1 MSEEGEHEDVSDD
14 VVDEGED
21 GRRGCPRKKRKK
33 TKGRG

>member
-14 VVDEGED
+14 VVDEEED
-21 GRRGCPRKKRKK
+21 GGCPRNKRKK

>member
-14 VVDEGED
+14 VVDVGED

-33 TKGRG
+33 TKDRG

>member
-14 VVDEGED
+14 VVDED
-21 GRRGCPRKKRKK
+21 GGCPRNKRKK